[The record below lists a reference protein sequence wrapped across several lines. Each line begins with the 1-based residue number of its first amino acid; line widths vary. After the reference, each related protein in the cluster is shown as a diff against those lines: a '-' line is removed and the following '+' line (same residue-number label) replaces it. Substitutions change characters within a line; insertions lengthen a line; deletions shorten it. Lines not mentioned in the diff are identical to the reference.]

1 MQGASKRLRRR
12 SETYA
17 AQGSA
22 LATQQ
27 MTFFGN
33 LLACGCFAVKDGFR
47 AQFFF
52 NAQKLVIL
60 RHAICA

>member
-1 MQGASKRLRRR
+1 MHDASKRLRRR

-27 MTFFGN
+27 MTFFGD
-33 LLACGCFAVKDGFR
+33 LLAGGCLTVENRFCSE
-47 AQFFF
+47 FFL
-52 NAQKLVIL
+52 NAQKLIIF
-60 RHAICA
+60 RHAVGS